1 MLLVAHELS
10 VVRHMSDRVAVMYL
24 GRIVEMGSEFDIFE
38 RPGHPYTLA
47 LLAAVPEPVPDQEAS
62 APLAGDIPSPLD
74 RPSGCHFHT
83 RCPRAEPRCRV
94 TGAVSQRSCVTA
106 TATLVLLYRCTRCE
120 DVMIE
125 LKSAAEIERMRT
137 TGQFVAQVLSELGE
151 LADVGVNLLDLEHHV
166 RDQIRRRGAQ
176 SCYWDYSPS
185 FGKGPFRNVVCLSV
199 NDAVLHGLPHD
210 YALRDGDVLSMDLA
224 VGIDGWVADSARTV
238 IVGTPAD
245 DDLRLVRATEEA
257 LTAGI
262 DAARPGNRLGDV
274 SAAIEAVATGYGYP
288 INTEFGGHGLGRTM
302 HEDPHVPNKGRA
314 GRGLRL
320 RAGMTLALEPWLA
333 RTTDRIVFDPDG
345 WTIRSADGSR
355 TAHSEHTVAI
365 TDDGPLVLTA
375 A

>member
-1 MLLVAHELS
+1 
-10 VVRHMSDRVAVMYL
+10 
-24 GRIVEMGSEFDIFE
+24 
-38 RPGHPYTLA
+38 
-47 LLAAVPEPVPDQEAS
+47 
-62 APLAGDIPSPLD
+62 
-74 RPSGCHFHT
+74 
-83 RCPRAEPRCRV
+83 
-94 TGAVSQRSCVTA
+94 
-106 TATLVLLYRCTRCE
+106 
-120 DVMIE
+120 MIE

-166 RDQIRRRGAQ
+166 RNQIRRRGAQ

-257 LTAGI
+257 LAAAI

-365 TDDGPLVLTA
+365 TDDGPLVLTRRPSTA

>member
-1 MLLVAHELS
+1 
-10 VVRHMSDRVAVMYL
+10 
-24 GRIVEMGSEFDIFE
+24 
-38 RPGHPYTLA
+38 
-47 LLAAVPEPVPDQEAS
+47 
-62 APLAGDIPSPLD
+62 
-74 RPSGCHFHT
+74 
-83 RCPRAEPRCRV
+83 
-94 TGAVSQRSCVTA
+94 
-106 TATLVLLYRCTRCE
+106 
-120 DVMIE
+120 MIE
-125 LKSAAEIERMRT
+125 LKSPAEIERMRT
-137 TGQFVAQVLSELGE
+137 AGQFVAQVLSELGE

-166 RDQIRRRGAQ
+166 RNQIRRRGAQ

-274 SAAIEAVATGYGYP
+274 SAAIEAVTTGYGYP

-355 TAHSEHTVAI
+355 TAHSEHTIAI

>member
-1 MLLVAHELS
+1 
-10 VVRHMSDRVAVMYL
+10 
-24 GRIVEMGSEFDIFE
+24 
-38 RPGHPYTLA
+38 
-47 LLAAVPEPVPDQEAS
+47 
-62 APLAGDIPSPLD
+62 
-74 RPSGCHFHT
+74 
-83 RCPRAEPRCRV
+83 
-94 TGAVSQRSCVTA
+94 
-106 TATLVLLYRCTRCE
+106 
-120 DVMIE
+120 MIE
-125 LKSAAEIERMRT
+125 LKSPAEIERMRT

-257 LTAGI
+257 LAAGI

-365 TDDGPLVLTA
+365 TDDGPLVLTRRPSTA
-375 A
+375 P